1 MAAKGEFMRTIDEL
15 DDVLLEEYY
24 FESSFKD
31 CYTTYMPT
39 SDEVSDMPELAELQS
54 QYAYWCLK
62 SKEKLCSDS
71 LPNETPDSN
80 FVLLIKDH
88 ISSYKANPANQ
99 INPAMKWLYSL
110 TDMTMLSQQI
120 SMLAM
125 HSQFKNQPD
134 ISIIDEHTQWESLN
148 PITVSIGIAIYTYY
162 TILVNPSIKINTFN
176 ALFIR
181 SRYCYYK
188 NWMARCLMIR
198 MNGSN
203 WRLQFKGVLLE

>member
-1 MAAKGEFMRTIDEL
+1 MFYLRN
-15 DDVLLEEYY
+15 
-24 FESSFKD
+24 
-31 CYTTYMPT
+31 TTYEPT
-39 SDEVSDMPELAELQS
+39 SDEVADMPELAELQS

-181 SRYCYYK
+181 SWYCYYK